1 MSKENHSHSD
11 LLVMGSKP
19 AAFTWRQDEK
29 IPKIRDTNE
38 KIEIKS
44 FSPRLIILNIKQNIS
59 YFPFD

>member
-1 MSKENHSHSD
+1 
-11 LLVMGSKP
+11 MGSKP

-59 YFPFD
+59 NFPFD